1 MISGDDMDDINPICP
16 FCKQDKSLLIKDGKL
31 VYVQLSDPRLVD
43 GHLLVIPK
51 RHVERLAELTEEER
65 KEIFDM
71 TAEFQDKVLGR
82 FSAGCDVKQNCRPFL
97 SQSRLKVDHLHI
109 HLLPREFEDELY
121 TKSMIFEKE
130 IFRNLTDEERIRFV
144 KLFGL

>member
-1 MISGDDMDDINPICP
+1 MDTAHSGCP
-16 FCKQDKSLLIKDGKL
+16 FCKQDKKLLIKDGES
-31 VYVQLSDPRLVD
+31 VYAQLSNPRLVD

-71 TAEFQDKVLGR
+71 TAELQDKILGR
-82 FSAGCDVKQNCRPFL
+82 FSAGCDVRQNCRPFL
-97 SQSRLKVDHLHI
+97 PQSRLKADHLHI

-121 TKSMIFEKE
+121 KKSMVFEKE
-130 IFRNLTDEERIRFV
+130 MFRDLTEDERIRFV